1 MKTMLQKIASTR
13 ECSSATTSAELS
25 LVAIVNK
32 LPESWMLLDHVVVV
46 GISFDLAIDIN
57 VQGVPN
63 YPWWQL

>member
-1 MKTMLQKIASTR
+1 M
-13 ECSSATTSAELS
+13 
-25 LVAIVNK
+25 NK

-63 YPWWQL
+63 YPWWRL